1 MRKSILIL
9 AIVTFLPFTVPAQRY
24 LGIATGN
31 YMPTQS
37 MYINPAFLA
46 NGTRRLVID
55 IASVNFGVD
64 NDVARLNS
72 GKTIRRFFNGDSVAI
87 GDVFSFGSKDRFNML
102 APYGE
107 VRGPGVMLRVAP
119 NHTLALSTRV
129 RAINQFHNF
138 SQKFYRSITDADYRE
153 EGNDYVIQS
162 QSFNWS
168 AQLWSEI
175 GLSYATTLLQAD
187 GHKLSAGITL
197 RYLGGIGYL
206 NMKANNVDLHYY
218 AANDSLRVSNTD
230 VQFSS
235 NLITGE
241 DQLSHGISAS
251 DVFGGFFGKK
261 GGHGLGADIGF
272 VYEYS
277 APDEKADGYTF
288 RASLAVTDIGSI
300 RYKNDNRI
308 AYLRGDGYLRAN
320 ELSDN
325 INNFQDFR
333 AYAESHGLSV
343 DTASGATK
351 MHLPTALTIGA
362 DYHVLRDFFINV
374 LIIGNLT
381 GRNSPGNSYYGQFS
395 VTPRYEK
402 KLWGVG
408 LPITYDALSKK
419 MKLGIGAR
427 VSGFF
432 IGSDDML
439 AFLGNSQYGIN
450 FYFGGCVP
458 LK

>member
-1 MRKSILIL
+1 MRKSILIP
-9 AIVTFLPFTVPAQRY
+9 AIVAFLPFTVKAQRY

-46 NGTRRLVID
+46 SEERRLVID

-72 GKTIRRFFNGDSVAI
+72 GKTIKRYFSGDSVAI
-87 GDVFSFGSKDRFNML
+87 EDVFSFGSKDRFNML

-129 RAINQFHNF
+129 RAMNQFHNF
-138 SQKFYRSITDADYRE
+138 SQQFYRSITDADYRE
-153 EGNDYVIQS
+153 QGDDYVIRS

-175 GLSYATTLLQAD
+175 GLSYATTLLHAD
-187 GHKLSAGITL
+187 GHRLSAGVTL

-218 AANDSLRVSNTD
+218 TANDSLRVSNTD
-230 VQFSS
+230 MQFSS

-241 DQLSHGISAS
+241 DQLTNGISAS

-272 VYEYS
+272 SYEYS
-277 APDEKADGYTF
+277 DPGEKADGYTF
-288 RASLAVTDIGSI
+288 RLSLAVTDIGSI
-300 RYKNDNRI
+300 KYKNDNRV
-308 AYLRGDGYLRAN
+308 AYLRGDGYLLAD
-320 ELSDN
+320 EISDHVK
-325 INNFQDFR
+325 NFEDFR
-333 AYAESHGLSV
+333 AYAQSHGLTV
-343 DTASGATK
+343 DTSSAATK

-362 DYHVLRDFFINV
+362 DYHVLDNFYVNA

-408 LPITYDALSKK
+408 MPITYDALSKK
-419 MKLGIGAR
+419 MKLGIGGR
-427 VSGFF
+427 ISGFF